1 MGHIYLLH
9 SKISTSV
16 ILLTSNQTND
26 RRIKLMNLG
35 VWASNI
41 DTKNLLALFVMLSF
55 YLLFEILTVSCDI
68 LYIVWKYSHDVHHQT
83 SSKIVLLFCFKHHTN
98 TSAVIQLYKCVPVAS
113 FEMLIRGAWLL
124 YPEANFKT
132 ISSLGDYLY
141 NESMDKI
148 TGKCYSYCYL
158 SYQEGLASYWYHH
171 CRA

>member
-1 MGHIYLLH
+1 VPKFKNVKEKVGHIYLLH

-68 LYIVWKYSHDVHHQT
+68 LYIV
-83 SSKIVLLFCFKHHTN
+83 
-98 TSAVIQLYKCVPVAS
+98 
-113 FEMLIRGAWLL
+113 
-124 YPEANFKT
+124 
-132 ISSLGDYLY
+132 
-141 NESMDKI
+141 
-148 TGKCYSYCYL
+148 
-158 SYQEGLASYWYHH
+158 
-171 CRA
+171 